1 MTAQDNWPV
10 QESQINKYPKIGLG
24 KLCKKSIILGYTG
37 TTRPDLFYWL
47 LPTKGGIIVGTNKKC
62 APILGYKLPSDKLTE
77 LVVRK
82 AKPSSKPKKLTDDHD
97 LILIT
102 YCIS

>member
-1 MTAQDNWPV
+1 MTVWVNWPV
-10 QESQINKYPKIGLG
+10 QEGQIKNYPRIDLG
-24 KLCKKSIILGYTG
+24 KLCKKSIILGYSG

-47 LPTKGGIIVGTNKKC
+47 LPIKGDTIVVQFKKC
-62 APILGYKLPSDKLTE
+62 APILGYKLPSDKHTGFD
-77 LVVRK
+77 VRK

>member
-1 MTAQDNWPV
+1 MEQYF
-10 QESQINKYPKIGLG
+10 QICFIDYYQQKGIQLRA
-24 KLCKKSIILGYTG
+24 KL
-37 TTRPDLFYWL
+37 
-47 LPTKGGIIVGTNKKC
+47 KKC

-102 YCIS
+102 YCISQVLFLNLQTFLQCGGSFPSHN